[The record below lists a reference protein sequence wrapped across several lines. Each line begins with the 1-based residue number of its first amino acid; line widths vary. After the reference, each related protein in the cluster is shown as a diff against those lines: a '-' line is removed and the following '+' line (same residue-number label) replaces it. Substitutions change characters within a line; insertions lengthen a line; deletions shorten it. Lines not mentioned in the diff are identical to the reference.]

1 MSKSMRFLG
10 ASIFLKGNW
19 PSEGGFPVPSE
30 SRPEKGVFTKHSRSS
45 ESEGT

>member
-19 PSEGGFPVPSE
+19 PSEVDFLSLRKGGPRRVSAQNAAAAP
-30 SRPEKGVFTKHSRSS
+30 
-45 ESEGT
+45 SEGT